1 MQSLPS
7 EAQALRTFKSSSF
20 SSQEVESQEII
31 KNLINKSNSGAH
43 KFRIKGPSFTF
54 MGLLSR
60 STVAVRPPPLW
71 GGVPEDCI
79 PRDMDGD
86 LHLQPIGS

>member
-1 MQSLPS
+1 
-7 EAQALRTFKSSSF
+7 
-20 SSQEVESQEII
+20 
-31 KNLINKSNSGAH
+31 
-43 KFRIKGPSFTF
+43 

-86 LHLQPIGS
+86 LHLQPIGSPVSRARAMGILSWSFMVR